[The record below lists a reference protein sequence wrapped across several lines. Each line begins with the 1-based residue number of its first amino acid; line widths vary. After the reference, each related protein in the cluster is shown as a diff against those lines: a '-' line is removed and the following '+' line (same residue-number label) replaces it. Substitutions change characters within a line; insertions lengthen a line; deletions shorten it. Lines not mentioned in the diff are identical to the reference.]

1 MRHCSCGRE
10 LDVAAAAWN
19 PLRALTLAQSSTT
32 PASVI
37 YPIDAATESRECWS
51 VKAPVPS
58 SAPSVEVFE
67 SRNILILVVDRCPF
81 HHFRTCI
88 APLVPCD
95 LVALAVQNPTVR
107 LSERPCARGRRAPVQ
122 GRCSPDFLCSRSL
135 PNCPGRRQPLKPSGQ
150 ARGPSRVVFAE
161 GVFLSEAD
169 SLSFVADGQD
179 ARVADAFPEKGPRP
193 ARP

>member
-1 MRHCSCGRE
+1 MPLYASLFRRARAGRS
-10 LDVAAAAWN
+10 
-19 PLRALTLAQSSTT
+19 RSSLEPSASTH
-32 PASVI
+32 ACAKLNHSSLSDLSYSVI
-37 YPIDAATESRECWS
+37 YLIDAATESRDCWS

-58 SAPSVEVFE
+58 SATWVEVFE

-95 LVALAVQNPTVR
+95 LVALAVQNLTVR
-107 LSERPCARGRRAPVQ
+107 LSERPCAGGRRAPVQ

-150 ARGPSRVVFAE
+150 ARGPSRAVFAE
-161 GVFLSEAD
+161 GRLSVG
-169 SLSFVADGQD
+169 S
-179 ARVADAFPEKGPRP
+179 R
-193 ARP
+193 